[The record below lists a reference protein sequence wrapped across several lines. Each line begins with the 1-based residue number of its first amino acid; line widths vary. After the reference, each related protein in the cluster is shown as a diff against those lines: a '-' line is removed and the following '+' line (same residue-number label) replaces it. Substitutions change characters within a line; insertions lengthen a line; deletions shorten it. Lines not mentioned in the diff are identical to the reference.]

1 MTPAARISA
10 AIDCLDLILEGAPAE
25 RILTTWGRQNR
36 FAGSGDRAAIRDLVY
51 DALRRKR
58 TYGWLGGGETGR
70 GLMIGAVRAGGGAL
84 DAVFSGA
91 RFAPL
96 PLSEAEATTPRPLAE
111 APAALKV
118 DCPDW
123 LWPMMEESLGRDA
136 GAVLTALQSR
146 APVTLRVNLAKGD
159 LAGARAALARDEID
173 TVAHPLSPTALDVA
187 RNPRRVAQSA
197 AYKEGLVELQD
208 AASQAVVDRL
218 LDVARGKSVLDYC
231 AGGGGKALALAAGG
245 AAPVVAHDAEA
256 GRMADIPVRAKRAG
270 TPIAVVTRAEG
281 SFDLVFCDAPCSG
294 TGAWR
299 RQPDAKWR
307 LTPERLREL
316 TELQDRILDEALG
329 HLGEGGFLAYATC
342 SLLKVENEDR
352 VAAFLSRH
360 PGWEVVESERFT
372 PLDGGDGFFLTI
384 FRRSGAG

>member
-10 AIDCLDLILEGAPAE
+10 AIGCLDLILEGAPAE
-25 RILTTWGRQNR
+25 KVLTTWARQNR
-36 FAGSGDRAAIRDLVY
+36 YAGSGDRSAIRDLVY

-58 TYGWLGGGETGR
+58 SYGWLGGGETGR
-70 GLMIGAVRAGGGAL
+70 ALMIGAMRAGGAAL

-96 PLSEAEATTPRPLAE
+96 PLSEAEAAAPPPLAE
-111 APAALKV
+111 APAALRV

-146 APVTLRVNLAKGD
+146 APVTLRVNLAKTD
-159 LAGARAALARDEID
+159 VAAARAALARDEIE

-197 AYKEGLVELQD
+197 AFKEGLVELQD

-218 LDVARGKSVLDYC
+218 LSLAIGKSVLDYC

-245 AAPVVAHDAEA
+245 AGPVTAHDALPR
-256 GRMADIPVRAKRAG
+256 RMADIPARARRAG
-270 TPIAVVTRAEG
+270 TPITLAERPEG
-281 SFDLVFCDAPCSG
+281 LFDLVFCDAPCSG

-307 LTPERLREL
+307 LTPDRLGEL
-316 TELQDRILDEALG
+316 TELQDSILDKALG
-329 HLGEGGFLAYATC
+329 FVGAGGYLAYATC

-352 VAAFLSRH
+352 VEAFLARH
-360 PGWEVVESERFT
+360 PAWELLESQRFT
-372 PLDGGDGFFLTI
+372 PLDGGDGFFLAI
-384 FRRSGAG
+384 FRLRQGR